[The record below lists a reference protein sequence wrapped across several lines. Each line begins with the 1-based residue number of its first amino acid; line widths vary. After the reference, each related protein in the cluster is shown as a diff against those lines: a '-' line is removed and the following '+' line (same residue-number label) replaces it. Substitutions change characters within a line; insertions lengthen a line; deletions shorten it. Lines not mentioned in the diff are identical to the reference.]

1 MPPAATRHLALQG
14 ASVILVLS
22 LAWPYFGWK
31 AEPVPWPETS
41 LAIGAV
47 AGLLA
52 SGIRLAWPWRI
63 AHAAAAPL
71 AWAVDSALR

>member
-1 MPPAATRHLALQG
+1 MPPAASRHIALQG
-14 ASVILVLS
+14 AAIIVVLS

-31 AEPVPWPETS
+31 AEPLPWRETS

-47 AGLLA
+47 AFVLA
-52 SGIRLAWPWRI
+52 ARIRLPWPWQL

-71 AWAVDSALR
+71 AWTLDSALR